1 MTMSPNAH
9 RGARIQVAKQ
19 IRCPTTSGSPRPS
32 HQKHY
37 RSLIRVAPTRHS
49 PAWQASEALLKG
61 SHHELNPRLVLVRR
75 LS

>member
-37 RSLIRVAPTRHS
+37 RSLTPAATARHS
-49 PAWQASEALLKG
+49 PPLAGQRSTLERIA
-61 SHHELNPRLVLVRR
+61 P
-75 LS
+75 